1 MNHKAFVCFLGLLA
15 FPGLAAA
22 QWSATAPASTRSGC
36 SSRRTAAAPPA
47 AAKSMPPPIT
57 QDQLLERQAK
67 HDPTLFVIDAR
78 TPQEYAA
85 GHVPGAVN
93 IPYDQVAAHLGEIP
107 KDEDV
112 VVYCHSGRRAGLAAE
127 TLEKAGYKRLLH
139 LQGDMQAWQK
149 DGRPVETAAETKP
162 GG

>member
-1 MNHKAFVCFLGLLA
+1 MNHKAFVCLLGLLA
-15 FPGLAAA
+15 FPGFAAA
-22 QWSATAPASTRSGC
+22 QWSTTAPAAP
-36 SSRRTAAAPPA
+36 AAAPPA

-67 HDPTLFVIDAR
+67 HDPTLFLIDAR

-107 KDEDV
+107 KDKDV

-149 DGRPVETAAETKP
+149 DGRPVEAAAETKP